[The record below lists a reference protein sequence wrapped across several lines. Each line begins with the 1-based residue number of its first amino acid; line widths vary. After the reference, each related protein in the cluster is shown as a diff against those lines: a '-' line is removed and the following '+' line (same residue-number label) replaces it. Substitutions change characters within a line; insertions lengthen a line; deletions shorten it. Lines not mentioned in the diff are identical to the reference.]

1 VPLVQP
7 IPPSA
12 GGVTV
17 LDGGLATQLEAQGH
31 DLADALWSARLL
43 VDDPGAIVAAHL
55 AFFRAG
61 AQVATTASYQ
71 ASFPGFAARGIGRAD
86 AARLLRRSVEL
97 AGRARA
103 AVAGDGRRRFVAASV
118 GPYGAALADGSEYR
132 GRYGLGVAE
141 LADWHRPRLE
151 VLAAAGPDV
160 LALETV
166 PDADEARALAAA
178 VAGLPVP
185 AWLSYSVDGARTRA
199 GQPLAEAFAVV
210 ADVPEIVAVGVNCC
224 DPDDVAPALAVA
236 RQVTDKPVV
245 VYPNSGELWDA
256 GARRWTGPSHFTP
269 ARTSAWIAAGAF
281 AVGGCCRVRPSD
293 IAALAAVAAQN
304 RALAPKCDPGAAPD
318 RTMAPK
324 CGSEADPPGR
334 SCSVERRR
342 R

>member
-1 VPLVQP
+1 MEFHT
-7 IPPSA
+7 A
-12 GGVTV
+12 GDPVVV
-17 LDGGLATQLEAQGH
+17 LDGGLATELEAQGH
-31 DLADALWSARLL
+31 DLGDALWSARLL
-43 VDDPGAIVAAHL
+43 ADDPDAIVAAHR

-61 AQVATTASYQ
+61 AAVATTASYQ
-71 ASFPGFAARGIGRAD
+71 ASFDGLAARGVGRTEAE
-86 AARLLRRSVEL
+86 RLLRRSVEL
-97 AGRARA
+97 ADSARA
-103 AVAGDGRRRFVAASV
+103 EWAADGRRRVVAASV

-132 GRYGLGVAE
+132 GRYGRSVAE
-141 LADWHRPRLE
+141 LSAWHRRRLE
-151 VLAAAGPDV
+151 VLVDAGPDV

-166 PDADEARALAAA
+166 PDIDEALALVTA
-178 VAGLPVP
+178 VAGAPVP
-185 AWLSYSVDGARTRA
+185 AWLSYSIRGGRTRA
-199 GQPLAEAFAVV
+199 GQPLVEAFAAV
-210 ADVPEIVAVGVNCC
+210 ADSPEIVAVGVNCC

-318 RTMAPK
+318 RAMAPK
-324 CGSEADPPGR
+324 CGSEVDPPGR